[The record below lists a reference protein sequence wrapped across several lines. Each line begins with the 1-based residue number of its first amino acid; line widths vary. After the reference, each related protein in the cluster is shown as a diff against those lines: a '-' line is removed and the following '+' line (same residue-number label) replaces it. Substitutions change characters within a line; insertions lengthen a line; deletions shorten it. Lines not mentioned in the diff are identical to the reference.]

1 LTLEALTLE
10 AMNGKIFVEE
20 SMFVLLAKRTL
31 DPEEES

>member
-1 LTLEALTLE
+1 
-10 AMNGKIFVEE
+10 MNGKIFVEE